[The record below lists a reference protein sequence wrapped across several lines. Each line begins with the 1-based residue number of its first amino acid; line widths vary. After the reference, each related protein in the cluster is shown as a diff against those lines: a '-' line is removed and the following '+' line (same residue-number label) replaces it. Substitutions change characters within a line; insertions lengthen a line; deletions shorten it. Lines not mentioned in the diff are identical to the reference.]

1 MLRQLLSLLKGGCN
15 HTIGELA
22 TALGVNQ
29 DLVVVMLT
37 DLAQRG
43 YLSQIVTDCSAHCTV
58 CPLNGFCRPPATS
71 SGWLFDLSQ
80 ATAHDLSD

>member
-43 YLSQIVTDCSAHCTV
+43 SCH
-58 CPLNGFCRPPATS
+58 R
-71 SGWLFDLSQ
+71 
-80 ATAHDLSD
+80 